1 MRRPLLA
8 TGLALLAAGQS
19 YWTWVS
25 LSFATGLDLPVALT
39 LVSIT
44 GLLVGLLAV
53 QRGRPG
59 GVVLGF
65 GLAAVAELV
74 SFAASGPTELAW
86 ALPPAITV
94 AGFIVVTWN
103 ALATDGVPPRVVAR
117 RIGAGLLVAGIGGVG
132 WLYGNLSDPSGNP
145 IWIPGSLLVGVGAGI
160 AFWELRRSPVDR
172 LDDTALATTAPNA

>member
-8 TGLALLAAGQS
+8 TGLALFAAGQS

-39 LVSIT
+39 LVSIA
-44 GLLVGLLAV
+44 GLLVGLFAV
-53 QRGRPG
+53 HGARPG

-65 GLAAVAELV
+65 GLTAVAELV
-74 SFAASGPTELAW
+74 SFATSGPTKLAW
-86 ALPPAITV
+86 TLPPAITV
-94 AGFIVVTWN
+94 AGFVVVTWG
-103 ALATDGVPPRVVAR
+103 AMATAGVPPQLVAR

-132 WLYGNLSDPSGNP
+132 WLYGNLSDPGGNP

-172 LDDTALATTAPNA
+172 PDDAAPPTPAPNA